1 MIPGLVPKRDL
12 SSKPK
17 SLIQSKGFSQM
28 KKLLT
33 YKAPNK
39 IQIVRE
45 FTHNILQFLLCINPL
60 LVNKEYLNFH
70 ITNKTNTP

>member
-1 MIPGLVPKRDL
+1 MIRGLVPKRDL

-17 SLIQSKGFSQM
+17 SLIQSKDFSQM

-45 FTHNILQFLLCINPL
+45 FIHNILQFLLCINPL